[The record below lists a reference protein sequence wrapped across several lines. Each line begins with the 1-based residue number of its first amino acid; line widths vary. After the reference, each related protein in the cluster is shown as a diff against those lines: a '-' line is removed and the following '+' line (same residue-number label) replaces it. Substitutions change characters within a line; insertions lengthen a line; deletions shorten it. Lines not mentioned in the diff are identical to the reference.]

1 MNKKHEKLL
10 RDWIK
15 LLTNW
20 SKVYKK
26 LSRLS
31 ENIQGKDYV
40 RARRNV
46 EAALDMI
53 DEIVKISDSVKD

>member
-10 RDWIK
+10 REWIK

-20 SKVYKK
+20 SNVYKK
-26 LSRLS
+26 LGRLS
-31 ENIQGKDYV
+31 ENIQCKDYV

-53 DEIVKISDSVKD
+53 DEIVKISDSIKD